1 MPSSA
6 PTVRRGSGRAGLG
19 RPEASEVEGARAWYA
34 VCGRPTVAAREAPAR
49 RRPSPGLGM
58 VYLLAPTDMGGRAG
72 RVGGAEPGTVSLR
85 GSPSSRRLPVSL
97 GGQGGGVAAPETGR
111 PGPELLSLPASAGHP
126 LTPDHGALCASA
138 PRPRPPSGSAG
149 EEETWLPPGDNARE
163 NLGSTSR
170 RAGRLGRPT
179 SGPSCG
185 RLRAPE
191 SSAALCRLR
200 VHFPFR
206 PLFSASGT
214 LTPLTRS
221 LF

>member
-1 MPSSA
+1 
-6 PTVRRGSGRAGLG
+6 
-19 RPEASEVEGARAWYA
+19 
-34 VCGRPTVAAREAPAR
+34 
-49 RRPSPGLGM
+49 M

-111 PGPELLSLPASAGHP
+111 RGPELLSLLASAGHP

-200 VHFPFR
+200 TL
-206 PLFSASGT
+206 PLP
-214 LTPLTRS
+214 TPLLRFGDSDPFNSFPILKIFFSFGIDYWLLRS
-221 LF
+221 LLRVSRKLGQS